1 MFRIFAGRKSQ
12 NEVEKWVVSYG
23 SELYRFAYLRVANRE
38 EAEDLVQQT
47 FMKAF
52 SSYNNFSEGSNS
64 RAWLY
69 VILSNLIKDHATKLS
84 RRPQIIALGEKD
96 DLIDL
101 VDTRGTPESIL
112 IQKMDLE
119 ELEKAL
125 SALPEAFATP
135 LLMQEIGGMKY
146 EEIAKSLSIPMG
158 TVMSRMHR
166 ARKALFEMLAG
177 KVDADGEV
185 PHKHKA
191 KGGGED
197 GLR

>member
-1 MFRIFAGRKSQ
+1 MFRIFAGTKSQ
-12 NEVEKWVVSYG
+12 NEVEKWVVSY
-23 SELYRFAYLRVANRE
+23 SSDLYRFAYLRVGNRE

-47 FMKAF
+47 FMKAY
-52 SSYNNFSEGSNS
+52 SSYNNFSAGSNA

-84 RRPQIIALGEKD
+84 RRPQTVALSERD
-96 DLIDL
+96 DLSDL
-101 VDTRGTPESIL
+101 VDTKGTPESIL

-119 ELEKAL
+119 ALEKAL
-125 SALPEAFATP
+125 LALPEAFATP

-177 KVDADGEV
+177 NVDADGQVGNKE
-185 PHKHKA
+185 KT

-197 GLR
+197 GMR